1 MRWEARSPRLSRL
14 EGPVREVRTRCLAPC
29 YTGVVSFIIERGQG
43 DQDTHFVHPQRDLK
57 TNTPDASDKEVRLVR
72 IKHVSR
78 DAGDSER
85 LVE

>member
-14 EGPVREVRTRCLAPC
+14 EGPVREVRTRYLAPC

-57 TNTPDASDKEVRLVR
+57 TNTPDA
-72 IKHVSR
+72 
-78 DAGDSER
+78 DSYATNFR
-85 LVE
+85 YLNTNWAAMDG